1 MKVTIQSVNFNMD
14 KSLKI
19 FIEDKLEILD
29 KFYDRIIGA
38 EVFLKVQST
47 SDKNNKEI
55 EIIVKVPGNDVVVA
69 KKTKTF
75 EDGVKQSVEA
85 LKRSLKKI
93 KEKQQKH

>member
-29 KFYDRIIGA
+29 KFYDRTIGA

-55 EIIVKVPGNDVVVA
+55 EIIVKVPGNDVVVT